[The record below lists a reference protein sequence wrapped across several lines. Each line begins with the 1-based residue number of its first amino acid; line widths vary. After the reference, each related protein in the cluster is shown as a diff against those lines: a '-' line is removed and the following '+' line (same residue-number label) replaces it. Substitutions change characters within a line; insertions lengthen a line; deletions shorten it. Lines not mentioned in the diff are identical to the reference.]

1 METINVRY
9 ARGPLIGPTG
19 EILVT
24 ARSERI
30 YPRTE
35 DRTGWTDRPTDRL
48 GTPVGRSVRPAL
60 RGRFLVCLVPVHT
73 VGLYRAA
80 VGVPVDAEY
89 GRPTDRQTTWV
100 YLLMQSTADRPT
112 ADHMGVPVDA
122 EYGRRTDRQ
131 TKGGTGGVSM
141 GVRVGSGAERVMLC
155 LGF

>member
-1 METINVRY
+1 MPRASLSSTSAQLKFLLRFRACHPVRDIWEAGAG
-9 ARGPLIGPTG
+9 ARGPLIRPTG

-35 DRTGWTDRPTDRL
+35 DRTRWTDRPTDRL
-48 GTPVGRSVRPAL
+48 GTSVGRSVGPAL

-73 VGLYRAA
+73 ADLYRVA

-112 ADHMGVPVDA
+112 
-122 EYGRRTDRQ
+122 GRPHGCT
-131 TKGGTGGVSM
+131 
-141 GVRVGSGAERVMLC
+141 C
-155 LGF
+155 